1 MHLLPDYTK
10 LKKFC
15 RRRPLEGFGELKIFP
30 EPETEVVLVTSKLTK
45 AVLKTKVAALIRIK
59 FGEDVDFKVEE
70 VPETANTWQIISN
83 YEGSRIVFFLVN
95 LQ

>member
-15 RRRPLEGFGELKIFP
+15 RRKPLEGFDELKIFP
-30 EPETEVVLVTSKLTK
+30 EPKTEVVLVTSNFTK
-45 AVLKTKVAALIRIK
+45 AVLKTNVAALLRIK

-70 VPETANTWQIISN
+70 VSETANTWQIRSN
-83 YEGSRIVFFLVN
+83 YEGSRIVFF
-95 LQ
+95 